1 MIPLQFY
8 KLVAVNKHD
17 CARVCK
23 WCIHTL
29 LSIKLSITYRMQPM
43 YETVEQWEAL
53 KLYPH
58 HYLSTWHTSVEL
70 SIMKSQ
76 KRRLEKIVLKLAD
89 QTHLS
94 AVATEM
100 HMLAALT
107 PVRSKSPRHQWR
119 QSGCTRNQNTVSV
132 KCSATE
138 LFTQHFNIVKKEI
151 RKSNISTFP
160 HI

>member
-58 HYLSTWHTSVEL
+58 HYLSTWYTSVEL
-70 SIMKSQ
+70 FITNSQ

-89 QTHLS
+89 HTHLS

-100 HMLAALT
+100 HILAALT
-107 PVRSKSPRHQWR
+107 PVRSKSPCY
-119 QSGCTRNQNTVSV
+119 QSVGLNSRAARTIRILFLWNAQLPT
-132 KCSATE
+132 CSHNIAS
-138 LFTQHFNIVKKEI
+138 LFTPEYWN
-151 RKSNISTFP
+151 
-160 HI
+160 